1 MGQMESVVLDIS
13 ADPRPSALRAETL
26 GPLHTCQTPLEA
38 WTEAY
43 FEQALVA
50 SNLSIGRVVVVSD
63 PAAIRRVLLE
73 NCDNSEKDLGRVGG
87 RGPKAAPAS
96 FKDDLIVI
104 GPAE

>member
-73 NCDNSEKDLGRVGG
+73 NCDNSEKDLGPLAVEDQKR
-87 RGPKAAPAS
+87 RPPHSKTT
-96 FKDDLIVI
+96 
-104 GPAE
+104 

>member
-13 ADPRPSALRAETL
+13 ADPRPSASRAETL
-26 GPLHTCQTPLEA
+26 GPLHTCRIPLEA

-50 SNLSIGRVVVVSD
+50 SVLSIGRVVVVSD

-73 NCDNSEKDLGRVGG
+73 NCDNSEKDSDPLTVEDQNR
-87 RGPKAAPAS
+87 RTPHSKT
-96 FKDDLIVI
+96 I
-104 GPAE
+104 